1 MNRRI
6 ADQRDHGGIKP
17 PRWLQVAGHW
27 RTLVITVISPCGT
40 VVWLCQQGSAESSA
54 KGKVAG
60 MCWSWSKDGS
70 DILLSDLCCS
80 ILDQKD
86 RAARDT
92 SFKRAGQKDTEVLG
106 KKSGS
111 PGGEKL

>member
-1 MNRRI
+1 MVESNH
-6 ADQRDHGGIKP
+6 AGC
-17 PRWLQVAGHW
+17 RWPLEDSGYYCYF
-27 RTLVITVISPCGT
+27 TCGR
-40 VVWLCQQGSAESSA
+40 VVWLGQQGSAEPSA

-60 MCWSWSKDGS
+60 MCWSWSTDGS
-70 DILLSDLCCS
+70 DIFLSDLCCS

-106 KKSGS
+106 KSQEAQEVGNYDDVH
-111 PGGEKL
+111 GRH